1 MFISNKYKER
11 GKNGRVDNIGGWSAI
26 VERRL
31 INILTESMSK
41 AIDDEILR
49 LMLNKANNVE

>member
-11 GKNGRVDNIGGWSAI
+11 GKNGRASNIGGWPAI
-26 VERRL
+26 VERRFMNRMADL
-31 INILTESMSK
+31 MSK
-41 AIDDEILR
+41 AIDDEVLR

>member
-11 GKNGRVDNIGGWSAI
+11 GKNGRASNIGGWSAI

-49 LMLNKANNVE
+49 LMINKANNVE

>member
-11 GKNGRVDNIGGWSAI
+11 GKNGRVSNIGGWSTIA
-26 VERRL
+26 ERRFMNRMADL
-31 INILTESMSK
+31 MSK

-49 LMLNKANNVE
+49 LMLNKVNNVE

>member
-11 GKNGRVDNIGGWSAI
+11 GKNGRASNIGGWPAI
-26 VERRL
+26 AERRFM
-31 INILTESMSK
+31 NRLTESMSK